1 MVTLRPRTAA
11 PAEVFLHPLGSLTVK
26 QNVVPLEI
34 EITKFGQAVPSGDRK
49 FTITS
54 VTVGGIGE
62 EKNPIRDFFAP
73 AQYFEMSDDEKL
85 SRPSF
90 EQMTA
95 GVGIATKEIGIT
107 LETKD
112 WLEVKAIEFET
123 LMMGEEGQVQPG
135 GGAEPP
141 KKLYT
146 LSVDLLAKQSRF
158 GAAAKSE
165 ARRTGNEKY
174 RTSIVKNRIAKEG
187 WKIVGA
193 DDLSVR
199 ATPGVEEGREMSYT
213 EAAEALQTMKQ
224 EEPARAA
231 SLKILRLSE
240 VS

>member
-1 MVTLRPRTAA
+1 
-11 PAEVFLHPLGSLTVK
+11 
-26 QNVVPLEI
+26 
-34 EITKFGQAVPSGDRK
+34 
-49 FTITS
+49 
-54 VTVGGIGE
+54 
-62 EKNPIRDFFAP
+62 
-73 AQYFEMSDDEKL
+73 
-85 SRPSF
+85 
-90 EQMTA
+90 MTA

-123 LMMGEEGQVQPG
+123 LMMGKDVAQPQPG

-146 LSVDLLAKQSRF
+146 LSVDLLDKQSRF

-187 WKIVGA
+187 WRIVGA
-193 DDLSVR
+193 DDLIVR

-213 EAAEALQTMKQ
+213 EAVEALQTMKQ
-224 EEPARAA
+224 QEPARAA

-240 VS
+240 LS